1 MSQEDLYTE
10 IHSLQLEIEEHEKNF
25 DAALQHTP
33 SQVDLAR
40 MIYKNIKVLERRLT
54 DLRIRFDQQSGSL

>member
-1 MSQEDLYTE
+1 MSPDDLYAE
-10 IHSLQLEIEEHEKNF
+10 IDSLQLEIEEHEKNF

-40 MIYKNIKVLERRLT
+40 IIYKNIKVLEGRLS
-54 DLRIRFDQQSGSL
+54 DLRIMLDQKSG

>member
-1 MSQEDLYTE
+1 MSLDELYTE
-10 IHSLQLEIEEHEKNF
+10 IDSLQLEIEEKERNF

-40 MIYKNIKVLERRLT
+40 IIYKNIKVLEGRLS
-54 DLRIRFDQQSGSL
+54 DLRVLLDQKSGSL

>member
-1 MSQEDLYTE
+1 MSPDDLYTE

-40 MIYKNIKVLERRLT
+40 LIYKNIKVLESRLT
-54 DLRIRFDQQSGSL
+54 DLRIQLDQQTGAL

>member
-1 MSQEDLYTE
+1 MSLDELYAE
-10 IHSLQLEIEEHEKNF
+10 IHSLQLEIEENERSF

-40 MIYKNIKVLERRLT
+40 TIYKTIKVLEGRLT
-54 DLRIRFDQQSGSL
+54 DLKMLLDQQAA

>member
-1 MSQEDLYTE
+1 MSLDDLYAE

-54 DLRIRFDQQSGSL
+54 DLRILFDQQSGSL

>member
-1 MSQEDLYTE
+1 MSPDDLYNE
-10 IHSLQLEIEEHEKNF
+10 IHSLQSKIEEHEKNF

-40 MIYKNIKVLERRLT
+40 TIYKNIKSLEGRLT
-54 DLRIRFDQQSGSL
+54 ELRILFDQQSGIP

>member
-1 MSQEDLYTE
+1 MSTDDIYAE
-10 IHSLQLEIEEHEKNF
+10 IHSLQREIEEHERNF

-40 MIYKNIKVLERRLT
+40 MIYKNIKVLEGRLT
-54 DLRIRFDQQSGSL
+54 DLRTLLDQQSGAC

>member
-1 MSQEDLYTE
+1 MSPEDIFSE

-33 SQVDLAR
+33 SQVNLAR
-40 MIYKNIKVLERRLT
+40 TIYKHIKVLEGRLT
-54 DLRIRFDQQSGSL
+54 DLRILLDQQTGTP

>member
-1 MSQEDLYTE
+1 MSLDELYAE
-10 IHSLQLEIEEHEKNF
+10 IDFLQLEIEEHEKKF

-40 MIYKNIKVLERRLT
+40 TIYKNIKVLEARLS
-54 DLRIRFDQQSGSL
+54 DLRNLLDQKSA

>member
-1 MSQEDLYTE
+1 MSLDELYAE
-10 IHSLQLEIEEHEKNF
+10 ISSLQLEIDENERNF

-40 MIYKNIKVLERRLT
+40 KIYKNIKALEGRLS
-54 DLRIRFDQQSGSL
+54 DLRILLDKNSGSL

>member
-1 MSQEDLYTE
+1 MSPDDLYNE
-10 IHSLQLEIEEHEKNF
+10 IRSLQSKIEEHEKNF

-40 MIYKNIKVLERRLT
+40 TIYKNIKTLEGRLSE
-54 DLRIRFDQQSGSL
+54 LRILFDQQSGIP

>member
-1 MSQEDLYTE
+1 MSLDELYAE
-10 IHSLQLEIEEHEKNF
+10 IHSLQLEIEEHEKSF

-40 MIYKNIKVLERRLT
+40 IIYKNIKVLEGRLT
-54 DLRIRFDQQSGSL
+54 DLRILLDQHSGSL

>member
-1 MSQEDLYTE
+1 MSLDELYVE
-10 IHSLQLEIEEHEKNF
+10 IDSLQLEIEENERNF

-40 MIYKNIKVLERRLT
+40 VIYKNIKALEGRLT
-54 DLRIRFDQQSGSL
+54 NLRILLDQKSGSI

>member
-1 MSQEDLYTE
+1 MSPDDLYAE

-25 DAALQHTP
+25 DVALQHTP

-40 MIYKNIKVLERRLT
+40 IIYKNIKVLEGRLT
-54 DLRIRFDQQSGSL
+54 DLRMLYDQQSGSP

>member
-1 MSQEDLYTE
+1 MSLDELYAE
-10 IHSLQLEIEEHEKNF
+10 IDTLQLEIEENEKSF

-40 MIYKNIKVLERRLT
+40 NIYKNIKTLEGRLT
-54 DLRIRFDQQSGSL
+54 DLRILLDQKSGSL

>member
-1 MSQEDLYTE
+1 MSPDELYAE
-10 IHSLQLEIEEHEKNF
+10 IDFLQLEIEEHEKNF

-40 MIYKNIKVLERRLT
+40 TIYKNIKVLEARLS
-54 DLRIRFDQQSGSL
+54 DLRNMLDQKSA

>member
-1 MSQEDLYTE
+1 MSLEDLYTE
-10 IHSLQLEIEEHEKNF
+10 IHSLQSEIEEHERNF

-40 MIYKNIKVLERRLT
+40 SIYKNIKILEGRLT
-54 DLRIRFDQQSGSL
+54 GLRILLDQQTGIP

>member
-1 MSQEDLYTE
+1 MSPEDIFSE

-33 SQVDLAR
+33 SQVDLAKV
-40 MIYKNIKVLERRLT
+40 IYKNIRVLEGRLA
-54 DLRIRFDQQSGSL
+54 DLRIQLDQHSGSP